1 VNKKTRIKLFV
12 SLSISILLAG
22 LIFLSLRSKFYQIL
36 ELKALDLRFALKE
49 NPPSRSPILHID
61 IDDQSLSGVGRWPW
75 PRNYHAKL
83 TDILKECQARQILM
97 DIIFTEEF
105 KDNPQEDALFADS
118 MARAG
123 ITYLPFYF
131 IENQSV
137 VSPELKS
144 LLLQDITLSAADA
157 AKKLNILLEPL
168 QETLPQAK
176 KSVLDEIT
184 RKLIRKEPDILFEG
198 LLKRMEEE
206 YGWYLFSEDEN
217 YLKQRFPTQKLLS
230 SFIAKFGIDLP
241 VKEWPFQQECRMLNV
256 PIMAYTRSI
265 KGSGFI
271 NAEADLDGVTR
282 KIPLFVKYEDKIL
295 PQLTIA
301 ALMDFL
307 GVKELE
313 TGHDRVILKHASLN
327 GAVKDIIIPVDKKG
341 SMLVNWQGRW
351 GVSFKHVPY
360 YLILRLQEV
369 REQMHAQPPGE
380 SLEYFKKSEAE
391 LLAKLTTMV
400 KGKICI
406 VGLTATGTHDLRPI
420 PLQENYPMA
429 GIHSNL
435 IDTILTGKFIVRVE
449 GGLRLLIFL
458 ITALVIGFSS
468 LMKLWQSLL
477 LSLGYAIGYFLLSY
491 FIFARFGLW
500 TDLVGPLGIV
510 VFGFS
515 AITSFRF
522 FTEEKEKLWIKQAFS
537 HYLSNEVISELI
549 EDPSRLKL
557 GGERRLITVFFTDIR
572 GFTAFSESH
581 QPEEVVAMLNE
592 ILTQQVKVVFK
603 YNGTLDKFVGDEVMA
618 FFGAPGNRHL
628 NDHAIVA
635 VRTAVEIQAK
645 MRQLKDTWTHEK
657 TAVLQIGIGIN
668 TGEMVVGNMGSA
680 ERMDY
685 TVIGDNVNL
694 AARLCA
700 AAEKDE
706 IIISDATYALVR
718 EQILAEKMEP
728 ITVKGKSKPIPI
740 YRVTGLK

>member
-1 VNKKTRIKLFV
+1 
-12 SLSISILLAG
+12 
-22 LIFLSLRSKFYQIL
+22 
-36 ELKALDLRFALKE
+36 
-49 NPPSRSPILHID
+49 
-61 IDDQSLSGVGRWPW
+61 
-75 PRNYHAKL
+75 
-83 TDILKECQARQILM
+83 M
-97 DIIFTEEF
+97 DIIFTEEL
-105 KDNPQEDALFADS
+105 KENPQDDALFADS
-118 MARAG
+118 MARGG

-131 IENQSV
+131 IENQAAV
-137 VSPELKS
+137 PDELKS

-168 QETLPQAK
+168 LETLPQAK
-176 KSVLDEIT
+176 KLVLEEVT
-184 RKLIRKEPDILFEG
+184 RKLIRQDPGISFDG

-217 YLKQRFPTQKLLS
+217 YLRQRFPAQQLLS
-230 SFIAKFGIDLP
+230 SFIAQFGIDLP
-241 VKEWPFQQECRMLNV
+241 AGQWPFRQEYRMLNV
-256 PIMAYTRSI
+256 PIMAYTRSMR
-265 KGSGFI
+265 GSGFI
-271 NAEADLDGVTR
+271 NADADLDGVTR

-313 TGHDRVILKHASLN
+313 TGHDRVILKRAGLN
-327 GAVKDIIIPVDKKG
+327 GTVKDIIIPVDQKG
-341 SMLVNWQGRW
+341 AMLVNWQGRW

-369 REQMHAQPPGE
+369 REQMKAQPDGE
-380 SLEYFKKSEAE
+380 AAEYFKKSEAE
-391 LLAKLTTMV
+391 LLEKLTAMV

-435 IDTILTGKFIVRVE
+435 IDTILTEKFIVRAE
-449 GGLRLLIFL
+449 GALRLFIFL
-458 ITALVIGFSS
+458 LTALVIGFSS
-468 LMKLWQSLL
+468 LLKLWQSLV
-477 LSLGYAIGYFLLSY
+477 LSLGYAAGYFFFSY
-491 FIFARFGLW
+491 FIFVRFGLW
-500 TDLVGPLGIV
+500 IDLVGPLGIV

-603 YNGTLDKFVGDEVMA
+603 YNGTLDKFVGDELMA

-645 MRQLKDTWTHEK
+645 MHQLKDKWLREK
-657 TAVLQIGIGIN
+657 TAALQIGIGIN

-694 AARLCA
+694 AARLCSA
-700 AAEKDE
+700 ADKDE

-718 EQILAEKMEP
+718 EQIIAEKLTP
-728 ITVKGKSKPIPI
+728 ITVKGKSMPIPI